1 LLLPNTPVFGDMNAI
16 GFSQHLTTGR

>member
-16 GFSQHLTTGR
+16 GFSQHLTPGR